1 MHRRAI
7 HSLLATTA
15 LLVALLATHVSA
27 FDLTGG
33 SWTNG
38 DIVMH
43 LQLGTPAAPLLDGA
57 TDWNSVAE
65 SALGDWNT
73 HLQRC
78 RLTTVRASTAEVRN
92 GNRINNVVFR
102 PDVFGSAFGSRT
114 LAVTAGFTNR
124 ATARFT
130 EQDVVFNS
138 NLTWDSYRGP
148 LRGSTRDLRRV
159 ALHEFGHVLGL
170 DHPDD
175 AVPPQSVVAIMNSTV
190 SSLDTLM
197 SDDIAG
203 VKTLYDNSSGGGS
216 AGSTLPVIAA
226 HPQSRTVQVGDSYT
240 MSVTMSGT
248 GPFTYAWGF
257 RPDGSA
263 TTGTFDL
270 ATGPSY
276 TIGSVQTIDAG
287 LYTAVVR
294 GPGGTV
300 ASNSA
305 RLTVNPGPSVSPDTT
320 LANIS
325 TRGIVTPGS
334 GALIAGL
341 VIGGTTP
348 KPILVRAIGPGLAEF
363 GVGGALLDPSLR
375 IVDSAGRTVAEND
388 DWDAG
393 GNVTAIEAAA
403 KRLGAFALRRGTRDS
418 AILTTLQPGSYTA
431 VVTGV
436 GDLTG
441 ISLVEA
447 YDADADAVT
456 ARSRRLVNIATRG
469 QVFGGESV
477 LIAGL
482 VVTGPG
488 PRTFL
493 IRGIGPTLLKP
504 PFNISGALL
513 DPFLEIYRGETLLR
527 ENDDWDSPPN
537 GQAALRD
544 AAKKVGAFALV
555 ETRDTALRTGLD
567 SAMLITL
574 PPGSYTAK
582 LSGFE
587 GATGIGLIEIY
598 EVP

>member
-1 MHRRAI
+1 MSTVILRT
-7 HSLLATTA
+7 LKP
-15 LLVALLATHVSA
+15 ALLAALLTAAVRA
-27 FDLTGG
+27 YDLTGG

-43 LQLGTPAAPLLDGA
+43 LQLGTPSAPLLDGA
-57 TDWNSVAE
+57 ADWNAVAE
-65 SALGDWNT
+65 AALVDWNT

-78 RLTTVRASTAEVRN
+78 RLTTVRNSTAEIRN

-102 PDVFGSAFGSRT
+102 PDVFGSAFGART

-124 ATARFT
+124 ATARFS

-138 NLTWDSYRGP
+138 SLAWDSYRGP

-170 DHPDD
+170 DHPDE
-175 AVPPQSVVAIMNSTV
+175 AVPPQAVVAIMNSTV
-190 SSLDTLM
+190 SGLDTLM

-203 VKTLYDNSSGGGS
+203 VKALYDNSASGG
-216 AGSTLPVIAA
+216 AALPVIAA
-226 HPQSRTVQVGDSYT
+226 HPQSRSVQVGDSYT
-240 MSVTMSGT
+240 MSVTVT
-248 GPFTYAWGF
+248 GPGPFLYAWGF
-257 RPDGSA
+257 RPDGST

-276 TIGSVQTIDAG
+276 TIGSVQTVDSG

-300 ASNSA
+300 VSNSA
-305 RLTVNPGPSVSPDTT
+305 RLTVNPGPAVSAETT

-334 GALIAGL
+334 GALIAGI

-348 KPILVRAIGPGLAEF
+348 KPILVRAIGPGLSDF

-375 IVDSAGRTVAEND
+375 IVDSALRTVAEND

-393 GNVTAIEAAA
+393 GNASAIEAAA

-493 IRGIGPTLLKP
+493 IRGVGPTLLKP
-504 PFNISGALL
+504 PFNLGGALL

-527 ENDDWDSPPN
+527 ENDDWDSPVN
-537 GQAALRD
+537 GQAALRE
-544 AAKKVGAFALV
+544 AAKKVGAFALA

-587 GATGIGLIEIY
+587 GTTGIGLIEIY